1 MSLVSVVVSM
11 MVVVSMV
18 VVVSMM
24 VVGFLVSVS
33 MVSVGTLISVW
44 SVVVSGL
51 VDVIVESSGWSV
63 TVSTIKSVIFY
74 VFFSF
79 FLSVN
84 QCATKMFIRR
94 FQWND
99 LWEQL
104 IPIEHVHDH
113 EYLTMHYFGIP
124 RDIRSIIAS

>member
-1 MSLVSVVVSM
+1 MMSLVS
-11 MVVVSMV
+11 

-33 MVSVGTLISVW
+33 MMSVSMMSVGTLISVW

-74 VFFSF
+74 VFFF

-84 QCATKMFIRR
+84 QCATKVFIRR
-94 FQWND
+94 FQ
-99 LWEQL
+99 
-104 IPIEHVHDH
+104 
-113 EYLTMHYFGIP
+113 
-124 RDIRSIIAS
+124 